1 MSLYLRQIC
10 VLSVFFGL
18 IMLLVPEGSVKR
30 LTTVLCTV
38 ILMTLTIE
46 AAKGFDFDSYALALS
61 RYRDDSAALETQSQ
75 LINRELNRSVIE
87 ENCEAYIKDK
97 GRMLGTEVQSAEIE
111 LQWSM
116 EGLWCPVSV
125 HIYSEREK
133 DASLVSLL
141 EAELGIPGEAIYWN

>member
-97 GRMLGTEVQSAEIE
+97 GRMLGTEIQRAEIE

-116 EGLWCPVSV
+116 EGLWCPVGV
-125 HIYSEREK
+125 HIYSEQER